1 MPTNWPPSP
10 VLYSSLLVFLFR
22 CSHTDPVIHRHYLH
36 TYTKTAL
43 DSVGKSKW
51 TQRLYTDTT
60 YTHTQKQHWILWESR
75 SEQKGYTQT
84 LPTHIHKN
92 STGFSGKVEVN
103 TKVIH
108 RHYLHTYTKNSTGFS
123 GKVEVNRKVFRQ
135 DMMVPQAWKKKVF
148 WETFKLPFGSCIS
161 FEEWIGFQ
169 NRLVDA
175 KRFWKMPYGN
185 GGFKITNYF
194 IQWQQTFMI
203 MAY

>member
-36 TYTKTAL
+36 TYTK
-43 DSVGKSKW
+43 
-51 TQRLYTDTT
+51 
-60 YTHTQKQHWILWESR
+60 
-75 SEQKGYTQT
+75 
-84 LPTHIHKN
+84 N
-92 STGFSGKVEVN
+92 STGFCGKVEVN

-108 RHYLHTYTKNSTGFS
+108 RHYLHTYTKTALDSV
-123 GKVEVNRKVFRQ
+123 GKSKWTQSFWGWIWWCHKLEIFF
-135 DMMVPQAWKKKVF
+135 F
-148 WETFKLPFGSCIS
+148 WETFKLPLGSCIS